1 MSVRLV
7 MIGTIVIVI
16 PFFTL
21 LLFEA
26 LAVLFDSTVDD
37 VMQISIIPVP
47 SSTVFLQWSETTY

>member
-1 MSVRLV
+1 

-26 LAVLFDSTVDD
+26 LALLFDSTVDD
-37 VMQISIIPVP
+37 IMQISIIPVP